1 MIDAFRLNELTLDT
15 LGPRDGVKWSV
26 AAPGVIPA
34 WVADMDFPVAP
45 AVREAIVRRAEG
57 DLGYPAWLDK
67 HGSGPLPEAFAERME
82 QRYGWRPDPGHTR
95 SFTDINQ
102 ALQVLLHTMT
112 RPGDA
117 VALHTPVY
125 HPFLHT
131 LREMDRP
138 LLAVPMRPDG
148 DVWGFDLD
156 ELAGRLGGA
165 GCRVLLLVNPH
176 NPTGRAFTAAE
187 LAGLAELA
195 ERHDLLV
202 ISDEIHADLT
212 HDGHRHI
219 PFATLLPE
227 RTVTLTSATKAFNLG
242 GIRCSV
248 AHVGAP
254 AVRAALDSWPQH
266 LFGAANLLGVEATV
280 AAWRHGDP
288 WLTEVR
294 GILDRNRHLI
304 AKRLPGTVGYRLPD
318 ATYLAWLD
326 FTALAPDEDPADL
339 LLREARVMVNSGPM
353 FGPGG
358 TGFVRLNFATS
369 RPILEEILRRVST
382 TVAQVP
388 KPPRERC

>member
-1 MIDAFRLNELTLDT
+1 VIDAFHLNELTLDT
-15 LGPRDGVKWSV
+15 IGVRDGVKWSK

-45 AVREAIVRRAEG
+45 PVRDAIVSRAGG
-57 DLGYPAWLDK
+57 DLGYPAWLDR
-67 HGSGPLPEAFAERME
+67 HGSGPLAEVFAERME
-82 QRYGWRPDPGHTR
+82 QRYGWHPDPDHTR
-95 SFTDINQ
+95 PFTDINQ
-102 ALQVLLHTMT
+102 ALQVLLHTAT

-131 LREMDRP
+131 LDAMDRP

-148 DVWGFDLD
+148 DSWGFDLD
-156 ELAGRLGGA
+156 ELAARLGRGD
-165 GCRVLLLVNPH
+165 CRVLLLVNPH

-187 LAGLAELA
+187 LAGLADLA

-227 RTVTLTSATKAFNLG
+227 RTITLTSATKAFNLG

-248 AHVGAP
+248 AHVGVP
-254 AVRAALDSWPQH
+254 AVRDALDAWPRH

-288 WLTEVR
+288 WLAEVL
-294 GILDRNRHLI
+294 GILGRNRRMI
-304 AKRLPGTVGYRLPD
+304 AERLPGAVGYRPPD

-326 FTALAPDEDPADL
+326 FTPLVPDEDPADL

-369 RPILEEILRRVST
+369 GPILEEMLGRIATALARLQS
-382 TVAQVP
+382 
-388 KPPRERC
+388 